1 MQPTE
6 SSSSLHTAAQEGRPL
21 VTATV
26 HALDRADTLRA
37 THLELQSHTIDPTKL
52 RFLPHSENPQLD
64 ESAPEN
70 QVFLSRSRD
79 LDELHAAV
87 AELLQSCPPGMSA
100 LVGILSTEVDDTIRG
115 HKQLLIDAR
124 LFYRATEDEYS
135 LRGHGAPK
143 LEPDSPTLPYIH
155 PLHIGFL
162 LLSSML
168 YTMMGLSHTTT
179 LLVMKCIRALV
190 KLAFIIASAVETG
203 DPTLPDLLRHIPV
216 DPRVG
221 ISRCL
226 LLPEFAVYAC
236 CPQCCHLYKP
246 LDEDRSQYPTRCAN
260 IVDGQQ
266 CDTPLVRSCL
276 EGDQEH
282 WRAILR
288 FPVRDLEGWT
298 KSLVS
303 RPDIEAYINGRLPE
317 PDGMRRDL
325 WEAEYLATFVGPDGL
340 PFFNGSGRL
349 AFALAIDWFNP
360 ETNLEAKK
368 KWSIGAVYAVC
379 LNLPPHL
386 RFRLENVCLVAIIP
400 GPQEPSLD
408 QLNHFLRPIVD
419 SFLRLWN
426 PGCWITRTQR
436 HPMGSHYRVILVI
449 LAADLLGARQTAGF
463 TFPGHWLF
471 CSYCTLPRDRM
482 DELDPAKWPR
492 GRSLETHRAAAQE
505 WLAASS
511 ADWIGIADQT
521 GTRYSELNRLP
532 YFNPFK
538 AVVVDLLHLFLAV
551 LSKHARGAWH
561 MNIAVEAGDGSNDP
575 FYHPPDIMTMAKAEH
590 AMRTMGKTD
599 LLKSRIAK
607 GWLDSEGKIRPADR
621 GIPFTP
627 PVDDELEVSGFLEKD
642 AAVIFAAERRI
653 FHDREPVQK
662 IKREVKAAALRS
674 LCKGRGLDYT
684 GSKDK
689 MLELLAPPKNLGDPK
704 QGKLSSKEWRSI
716 FLVSFLTTLVRLW
729 GQEYDSRG
737 EDGKKGVLDNYLHLA
752 CAVMLAMQGQ
762 LTDKVI
768 EMYEF
773 HMRAHLEGFKV
784 LYPTHS
790 IIPYHHLSLHVP
802 DFMKLLGSWNS
813 WGTGPYEMY
822 NGMAQKITT
831 NSVFGD
837 LEISIFR
844 QFAAA
849 SRLRAVFLNGNLP
862 DGLDEFAGHVN
873 TYLEKSKLGGMAR
886 NSSCEGEPSTEWIA
900 FPLNPTAG
908 PQPLSPAL
916 KTTLESG
923 SPGIPVP
930 NSAFMCDHATRGG
943 VSFTISSKSARD
955 SQISIFLIIRPY
967 APLID
972 TDAQRDPYRNHPL
985 VGSRGYALC
994 EAAYDE
1000 FLPEVHVIEAK
1011 HLIGHV
1017 VRCTIDLFSKP
1028 AIVLVHVDNR
1038 E

>member
-1 MQPTE
+1 
-6 SSSSLHTAAQEGRPL
+6 
-21 VTATV
+21 
-26 HALDRADTLRA
+26 
-37 THLELQSHTIDPTKL
+37 
-52 RFLPHSENPQLD
+52 
-64 ESAPEN
+64 
-70 QVFLSRSRD
+70 
-79 LDELHAAV
+79 
-87 AELLQSCPPGMSA
+87 
-100 LVGILSTEVDDTIRG
+100 
-115 HKQLLIDAR
+115 
-124 LFYRATEDEYS
+124 
-135 LRGHGAPK
+135 
-143 LEPDSPTLPYIH
+143 
-155 PLHIGFL
+155 
-162 LLSSML
+162 ML

-179 LLVMKCIRALV
+179 LLVMKCVRALV

-236 CPQCCHLYKP
+236 CPRCCHLYKP

-266 CDTPLVRSCL
+266 CDTPLVRSRL

-282 WRAILR
+282 RRAIRR

-303 RPDIEAYINGRLPE
+303 RPDIEAYIDGRLPE

-360 ETNLEAKK
+360 GTNLEAKK

-449 LAADLLGARQTAGF
+449 LVADLLGARQTAGF
-463 TFPGHWLF
+463 TFPGHRLF

-511 ADWIGIADQT
+511 ADRIGIADRT

-599 LLKSRIAK
+599 LLKSVSLKAVMELCLR
-607 GWLDSEGKIRPADR
+607 R
-621 GIPFTP
+621 GIRTGGRRKKA
-627 PVDDELEVSGFLEKD
+627 LLKD
-642 AAVIFAAERRI
+642 L
-653 FHDREPVQK
+653 H
-662 IKREVKAAALRS
+662 
-674 LCKGRGLDYT
+674 
-684 GSKDK
+684 
-689 MLELLAPPKNLGDPK
+689 
-704 QGKLSSKEWRSI
+704 EW
-716 FLVSFLTTLVRLW
+716 VR
-729 GQEYDSRG
+729 
-737 EDGKKGVLDNYLHLA
+737 
-752 CAVMLAMQGQ
+752 M
-762 LTDKVI
+762 I
-768 EMYEF
+768 
-773 HMRAHLEGFKV
+773 
-784 LYPTHS
+784 
-790 IIPYHHLSLHVP
+790 
-802 DFMKLLGSWNS
+802 
-813 WGTGPYEMY
+813 
-822 NGMAQKITT
+822 
-831 NSVFGD
+831 
-837 LEISIFR
+837 
-844 QFAAA
+844 
-849 SRLRAVFLNGNLP
+849 
-862 DGLDEFAGHVN
+862 
-873 TYLEKSKLGGMAR
+873 
-886 NSSCEGEPSTEWIA
+886 
-900 FPLNPTAG
+900 
-908 PQPLSPAL
+908 
-916 KTTLESG
+916 
-923 SPGIPVP
+923 
-930 NSAFMCDHATRGG
+930 
-943 VSFTISSKSARD
+943 
-955 SQISIFLIIRPY
+955 
-967 APLID
+967 
-972 TDAQRDPYRNHPL
+972 
-985 VGSRGYALC
+985 
-994 EAAYDE
+994 
-1000 FLPEVHVIEAK
+1000 
-1011 HLIGHV
+1011 
-1017 VRCTIDLFSKP
+1017 
-1028 AIVLVHVDNR
+1028 
-1038 E
+1038 